1 MGSVQGPADTGP
13 IGDLLPSSAPPQP
26 DEHQAQ
32 PRREPTRA
40 EQTRGQVRHRKKPSS
55 VPVVVLAL
63 ALVAVLAVAVFLLV
77 RSMRSE
83 SSAPAPPAHST
94 AYYRSG

>member
-1 MGSVQGPADTGP
+1 MGSAQGPADTGP

-26 DEHQAQ
+26 DEHRVQA
-32 PRREPTRA
+32 RREPTRV
-40 EQTRGQVRHRKKPSS
+40 ELVRHRKKPSPA
-55 VPVVVLAL
+55 PVVVLAL
-63 ALVAVLAVAVFLLV
+63 ALVVVLAVAVFLLV

-83 SSAPAPPAHST
+83 SSAPASPAHST